1 MVRYGA
7 SVGSFVEGRRGGDR
21 ELVVLD
27 LLTGAPQ
34 RPFYPIRPTER
45 VGILFVR
52 QDAQPLVTIL
62 RDDFPDTEHQ
72 QLVPEGCPAT
82 ICIDDRPW
90 GEARLTWTP
99 AELVE
104 RILSWFRRAGRGELH
119 DSRQPLD
126 PVLMGSPLS
135 FFIARSVLDAGSAQN
150 LIAEH
155 DPTDRSILR
164 VRRAQCRHGHSL
176 DGAVFHLRLSGR
188 SRGYE
193 TPQIRA

>member
-1 MVRYGA
+1 MICGPARRSGRSIRSGA
-7 SVGSFVEGRRGGDR
+7 
-21 ELVVLD
+21 
-27 LLTGAPQ
+27 A
-34 RPFYPIRPTER
+34 ER

-126 PVLMGSPLS
+126 PGADGKPPQLL
-135 FFIARSVLDAGSAQN
+135 
-150 LIAEH
+150 H
-155 DPTDRSILR
+155 
-164 VRRAQCRHGHSL
+164 RAV
-176 DGAVFHLRLSGR
+176 GA
-188 SRGYE
+188 
-193 TPQIRA
+193 